1 MPKIIGRD
9 IVQNLLMANAQLI
22 DVLPAKEFN
31 QSHLPGAVNVPLAQL
46 TRATLERLNLKPDW
60 PLIVYCYEYQ

>member
-22 DVLPAKEFN
+22 DVLPAKEFK
-31 QSHLPGAVNVPLAQL
+31 QSHLPGAVNLPLAQL
-46 TRATLERLNLKPDW
+46 TRATLEQLNLKPDW
-60 PLIVYCYEYQ
+60 PLIVYCYDYQ

>member
-22 DVLPAKEFN
+22 DVLPAKEFK
-31 QSHLPGAVNVPLAQL
+31 QSHLPGAVNVPLSRL
-46 TRATLERLNLKPDW
+46 TRDTLAQLNLKPDG
-60 PLIVYCYEYQ
+60 PMIVYCYDYQ